1 MTHRLPISILLVLI
15 LFSCST
21 DSNMTSNK
29 IDWQGHRG
37 ARGLF
42 PENTLEAF
50 IGALDYDIST
60 LELDVVVSKDN
71 KVVVSHEPWM
81 SEEICTKANGE
92 EFEDGKSNFNIFE
105 MDYAEIKTFD
115 CGTKAH
121 PRFPEQ
127 KKIKTYK
134 PLLSEVIEAVDDF
147 CKKNNREKV
156 AFDIEIKSNANQ
168 VGKYFPEPTKYVQLV
183 EAVLANYD
191 MKDRLTLQSFDLNV
205 LKALHEQKTS
215 ADISFLVENEEGF
228 EANMDKLN
236 FLPDIYSPY
245 YLYVTK
251 DLVDKV
257 HQKNMRL
264 IPWTVNDEES
274 MSKLMILGV
283 DGIITDYPNKIKNV
297 KN

>member
-1 MTHRLPISILLVLI
+1 MIHRIPIGIFLVLI
-15 LFSCST
+15 MFSCST
-21 DSNMTSNK
+21 DSNMTSK
-29 IDWQGHRG
+29 KMDWQGHRG

-50 IGALDYDIST
+50 IGALEYDITT

-81 SEEICTKANGE
+81 SEEICKHANGE
-92 EFEDGKSNFNIFE
+92 DFEDGRTNFNIFQ
-105 MDYAEIKTFD
+105 MDYSEVKAFD
-115 CGTKAH
+115 CGTKVH

-127 KKIKTYK
+127 KKIKVYK

-147 CKKNNREKV
+147 CKKNNRERV
-156 AFDIEIKSNANQ
+156 AFDIEIKSNADH
-168 VGKYFPEPTKYVQLV
+168 VGTYFPEPTKYVQLV
-183 EAVLANYD
+183 ESVLANYD
-191 MKDRLTLQSFDLNV
+191 MKGRLTLQSFDLNV

-228 EANMDKLN
+228 EANMEKLN

-245 YLYVTK
+245 YLFVTK

-257 HQKNMRL
+257 HEKNMKL

-274 MSKLMILGV
+274 MTKLMALGV